1 MRKSNPFVFQ
11 LVIGLVFV
19 FNFASCDTEGDDTLS
34 GKSVNMTDASGNT
47 YTAVTIGRLTI
58 TTEDLRTTKY
68 NDGTDIPFVAAG
80 GNWYL
85 TTPAYCYYD
94 NDSQKGVLYNYYAL
108 ETNKLIPAGWHSV
121 TAAEW
126 NYLDSLGRAQFNNA
140 YAKAMCSTTG
150 WQASTVADT
159 PGNNPGTNNAWGLN
173 AKPNGYRDAGGTFNQ
188 LGYKAF
194 YWGGVWALMPSFG
207 LTYNLDNLSSTLTMN
222 GAPKSM
228 GVSIRCVKDY

>member
-1 MRKSNPFVFQ
+1 MKKSISLVF
-11 LVIGLVFV
+11 LMAIGLVSLV
-19 FNFASCDTEGDDTLS
+19 NLASCETEGNDQNPDN
-34 GKSVNMTDASGNT
+34 SVKMVDGSGNT
-47 YTAVTIGRLTI
+47 YSTVVIGRLTI
-58 TTEDLRTTKY
+58 TTEDLHTTKY

-80 GNWYL
+80 GSWYI

-94 NDSQKGVLYNYYAL
+94 NDNQKGVLYNYFAL
-108 ETNKLIPAGWHSV
+108 ETNKLVPAGWHSV
-121 TAAEW
+121 TGAEW
-126 NYLDSLGRAQFNNA
+126 NYIDSLGRALYNNA

-159 PGNNPGTNNAWGLN
+159 PGNSPSTNNAWGLN

-188 LGYKAF
+188 IGYKAF

-207 LTYNLDNLSSTLTMN
+207 LTYNLDNQLTTLTMN
-222 GAPKSM
+222 GASKSM